1 MRLKDKYGTPMTIA
15 LVFSFI
21 VIIFNFLISFGF
33 LRSLCL
39 GALVTFLVLIW
50 INNSSRDDQK
60 KEINNSKKINII
72 KLQEFQSYFIGGA
85 IVSLVL
91 LFLLSI

>member
-1 MRLKDKYGTPMTIA
+1 MTIA
-15 LVFSFI
+15 LAFSFL
-21 VIIFNFLISFGF
+21 VIILNFLISFGF

-50 INNSSRDDQK
+50 INNSSSDDQK

-72 KLQEFQSYFIGGA
+72 ELQELQSYFIGGA

-91 LFLLSI
+91 LFLLST